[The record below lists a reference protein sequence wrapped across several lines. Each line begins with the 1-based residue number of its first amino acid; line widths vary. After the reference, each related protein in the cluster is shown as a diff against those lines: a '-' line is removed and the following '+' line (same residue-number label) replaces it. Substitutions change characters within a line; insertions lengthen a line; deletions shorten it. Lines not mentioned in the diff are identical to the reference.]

1 MSAPPRLCTCYRVW
15 RARAMHWPVYVCAR
29 AYRLGLALISRAV
42 FAFEL
47 KSRRTAEAGVG
58 AARPPPV
65 WLDKIEE
72 SGAAPPP
79 G

>member
-1 MSAPPRLCTCYRVW
+1 MCYRVW
-15 RARAMHWPVYVCAR
+15 RSARDALACVCVRAR

-58 AARPPPV
+58 AARPPTV

>member
-1 MSAPPRLCTCYRVW
+1 MHVLSRVAQ

-29 AYRLGLALISRAV
+29 ARAYPLGLALISRAV

-58 AARPPPV
+58 AARPPPG
-65 WLDKIEE
+65 L
-72 SGAAPPP
+72 A
-79 G
+79 